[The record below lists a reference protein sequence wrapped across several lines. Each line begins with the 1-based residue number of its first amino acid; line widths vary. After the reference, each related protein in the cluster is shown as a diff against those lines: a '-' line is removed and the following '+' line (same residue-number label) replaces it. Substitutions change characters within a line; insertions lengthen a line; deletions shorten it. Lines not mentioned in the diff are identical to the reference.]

1 MADVSVLRIGA
12 LTALLFLGSC
22 TTVPEIFQPAPT
34 DPNDGY
40 EGSLAEAGVNTDMDW
55 GPKQSLL
62 LSQYTAL
69 REQHSRTIRD
79 YEKLEAENQNV
90 KAMLRS
96 EQEALDGERAER
108 VQIEA
113 QVELMRQRLSEQEA
127 TILSLRIDKAK
138 AEQSAL
144 LAKIDALKVAI
155 DQAAP
160 ASVEAAAM
168 PPAGR

>member
-1 MADVSVLRIGA
+1 MADSPIIRIGA
-12 LTALLFLGSC
+12 LAALLALGSC
-22 TTVPEIFQPAPT
+22 TTIPEIFQPAPT

-40 EGSLAEAGVNTDMDW
+40 EGSLAEAGINTEMDW
-55 GPKQSLL
+55 GPKQNLL
-62 LSQYTAL
+62 LSEYTAL
-69 REQHSRTIRD
+69 REEHSRTLRD
-79 YEKLEAENQNV
+79 FEKLEAENQNV

-96 EQEALDGERAER
+96 EKEALDTERVER

-113 QVELMRQRLSEQEA
+113 QLELLRQRLSEQEA

-155 DQAAP
+155 DQTAP
-160 ASVEAAAM
+160 ANVEAAAM